1 MLYRAMIRLA
11 YGKATIERGAI
22 HTLAKLKPENI
33 AILLRRGRIAIYK
46 APPLAQ
52 LSDRWKR
59 RERTLR
65 KHEIGTIE
73 MLDMP
78 LIELAEKLGK
88 PEALIKRWR
97 CELLGVLG
105 IKEPAARRG

>member
-1 MLYRAMIRLA
+1 MLYRALISLA
-11 YGKATIERGAI
+11 YGKATIEKGAI
-22 HTLAKLKPENI
+22 HTLTKIKPENI
-33 AILLRRGRIAIYK
+33 ATLLRRGRIAIYQ

-65 KHEIGTIE
+65 KFEIGTIE

-78 LIELAEKLGK
+78 LVELAEKLGK
-88 PEALIKRWR
+88 PEALLKRWR
-97 CELLGVLG
+97 CELLDVLG
-105 IKEPAARRG
+105 IKEPATRRG